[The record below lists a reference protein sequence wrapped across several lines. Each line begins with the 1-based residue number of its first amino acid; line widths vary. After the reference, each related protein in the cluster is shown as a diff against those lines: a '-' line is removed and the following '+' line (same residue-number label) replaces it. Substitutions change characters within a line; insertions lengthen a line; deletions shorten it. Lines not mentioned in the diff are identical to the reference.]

1 MAKGKRNRGRASV
14 RSSAS
19 SVTRSPSRSANR
31 TAPAKAGKPRTPVG
45 GTVHRDEIRAQ
56 RIRRTLVALGVV
68 LALVAASV
76 VLVWVHRL
84 SAEERLLLSQ
94 AAAAHAQAGCTD
106 VRTTAPY
113 PGNLDRTHVG
123 SGGPVPTQPP
133 LSTYPTTPPASGP
146 HASVTVGAGV
156 YATSPSIGGAIHSLE
171 HGAVIVW
178 LAPTGLGTPEAER
191 IETFFGR
198 SNERNHLVVAPFDY
212 PEEGAAGTL
221 PAGRQMALVAWHR
234 LQLCDRTS
242 LAVAFA
248 FVERFRFNLWRR
260 GSYRGEAPEKYSP
273 I

>member
-1 MAKGKRNRGRASV
+1 M
-14 RSSAS
+14 
-19 SVTRSPSRSANR
+19 
-31 TAPAKAGKPRTPVG
+31 
-45 GTVHRDEIRAQ
+45 
-56 RIRRTLVALGVV
+56 VALGVV
-68 LALVAASV
+68 LALVAATV

-84 SAEERLLLSQ
+84 NAEERRLLSR
-94 AAAAHAQAGCTD
+94 AAAAQAQAGCTD

-113 PGNLDRTHVG
+113 PGGLDRAHVG

-156 YATSPSIGGAIHSLE
+156 YATSPSIGGTVHSLE
-171 HGAVIVW
+171 HGAAIVW
-178 LAPTGLGTPEAER
+178 LAPAALGTSEAER
-191 IETFFGR
+191 IETFFQRG
-198 SNERNHLVVAPFDY
+198 NERNHVVVAPFDY
-212 PEEGAAGTL
+212 PEEGSAGTL

-260 GSYRGEAPEKYSP
+260 GSYRGDAPEKYSP